1 MGLIIAKGRSE
12 RLPNKNKLNFNGK
25 PLFLWNVEKCL
36 KIFSRVYVS
45 SEDNY
50 ILDTAEWARAIPI
63 KRDNMLCGKT
73 PNIPVY
79 QHSLNYMNG
88 VDGIVAVQAN
98 SPTIDSNLIR
108 IAKALL
114 EKEFQEIMTMHE
126 DRTIFGSI
134 WALSRQRL
142 ENYKDFYSPKP
153 EVLLLDKSIDIHT
166 WEDFQNAKNTHN
178 R

>member
-1 MGLIIAKGRSE
+1 MKSIIQEKVMKIVSKITGGRV
-12 RLPNKNKLNFNGK
+12 KTINF
-25 PLFLWNVEKCL
+25 
-36 KIFSRVYVS
+36 
-45 SEDNY
+45 
-50 ILDTAEWARAIPI
+50 
-63 KRDNMLCGKT
+63 
-73 PNIPVY
+73 
-79 QHSLNYMNG
+79 
-88 VDGIVAVQAN
+88 DGDLRN
-98 SPTIDSNLIR
+98 ELSIDSVQLVELF
-108 IAKALL
+108 ALL